1 MVFYKKTKDKME
13 QPVQVIDLNEAKNN
27 KHKSELRAK
36 QIALASCREA
46 YEKDLNILK
55 RYYFP
60 RLVKIWAEIESL
72 ERNND

>member
-1 MVFYKKTKDKME
+1 M
-13 QPVQVIDLNEAKNN
+13 QVIDLNKAKKN
-27 KHKSELRAK
+27 KHNSELRAK
-36 QIALASCREA
+36 HFALESCREA